1 MKIQD
6 MQLFLE
12 VLRCGSISAA
22 SRSLYISQPALSQ
35 SIKKLE
41 QELGTP
47 LMIRRSGKVA
57 EPTRAGEIFADTA
70 RQIIPLYEG
79 CLKQLNVR
87 PETRRRHL
95 RIGVPPH
102 QGNLIMSALM
112 SYTDGPLKDMELE
125 FSEAPA
131 DAHESSL
138 VNGAIDL
145 AIIRLP
151 LKIQNLECRIVA
163 RDPLGIWLRRGSPWE
178 TRGTKEEGK
187 IYPSLPLEALKDET
201 LVLPPPDH
209 RISTTINRILKEGN
223 FTPRILKN
231 YQNKQSILLM
241 VEKGLAST
249 IGKSPDE
256 GQKTDRFFRIAGST
270 HSYNLALVYVPD
282 TPFKR
287 DIQLIQEIL
296 EEYFKEH
303 PL

>member
-47 LMIRRSGKVA
+47 LLIRRSGKVA
-57 EPTRAGEIFADTA
+57 KPTRAGEIFADTA
-70 RQIIPLYEG
+70 RQIVPIYEG
-79 CLKQLNVR
+79 CLKQITMR
-87 PETRRRHL
+87 PENERRLL
-95 RIGVPPH
+95 RVGVPPH
-102 QGNLIMSALM
+102 QGNQIMSVLM
-112 SYTDGPLKDMELE
+112 SCTEAAQAHIELE

-131 DAHESSL
+131 ETQEDSL
-138 VNGAIDL
+138 VNGEIDL
-145 AIIRLP
+145 AVIRLP
-151 LKIQNLECRIVA
+151 LKIQNLEYKIVY
-163 RDPLGIWLRRGSPWE
+163 RDPLGIWLRKGSPWE
-178 TRGTKEEGK
+178 TKGIQKEGEE
-187 IYPSLPLEALKDET
+187 YPFLPLGALKDEI
-201 LVLPPPDH
+201 LVLPPPNR
-209 RISTTINRILKEGN
+209 RISTTINSILKEGN

-256 GQKTDRFFRIAGST
+256 GQKTDRFFRIEGCT
-270 HSYNLALVYVPD
+270 ESYNLALVYMPD

-287 DIQLIQEIL
+287 DIRMIQGIL

-303 PL
+303 RL

>member
-1 MKIQD
+1 MYKRQ
-6 MQLFLE
+6 
-12 VLRCGSISAA
+12 
-22 SRSLYISQPALSQ
+22 
-35 SIKKLE
+35 
-41 QELGTP
+41 

-57 EPTRAGEIFADTA
+57 EPTRAGEIFADNA

-151 LKIQNLECRIVA
+151 CLLYTSSPYFTSMIFAFCLKC
-163 RDPLGIWLRRGSPWE
+163 P
-178 TRGTKEEGK
+178 
-187 IYPSLPLEALKDET
+187 
-201 LVLPPPDH
+201 
-209 RISTTINRILKEGN
+209 
-223 FTPRILKN
+223 
-231 YQNKQSILLM
+231 
-241 VEKGLAST
+241 
-249 IGKSPDE
+249 
-256 GQKTDRFFRIAGST
+256 
-270 HSYNLALVYVPD
+270 
-282 TPFKR
+282 
-287 DIQLIQEIL
+287 
-296 EEYFKEH
+296 
-303 PL
+303 